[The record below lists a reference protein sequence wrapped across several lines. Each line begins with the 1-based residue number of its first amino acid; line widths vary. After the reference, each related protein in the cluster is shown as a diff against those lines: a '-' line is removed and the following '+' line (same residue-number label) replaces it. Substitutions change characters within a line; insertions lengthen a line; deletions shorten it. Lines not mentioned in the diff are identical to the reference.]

1 MPGPDYRFC
10 NNDLEVHAGDRTSY
24 RTAGWWSTN
33 LASEGMCNWS
43 VCGSGDVSEWFAAAT
58 KYISGPFM
66 QDYKDYNDQILVRQ
80 GAPDAQQSQILGEAE
95 TLLKGWNN
103 YRKYF
108 LNGGGGPVG
117 ASFKTGGYAWG
128 DPSDP
133 DLPTLMNGDV
143 ALELSREIVDYFD
156 AAACLRDKFNE
167 SRPEGMLEKAPG
179 YGSVTTRP
187 QSETSSEGIG
197 TMGMIGIGVGL
208 WIALKALS
216 E

>member
-1 MPGPDYRFC
+1 MPDPDYRFC

-43 VCGSGDVSEWFAAAT
+43 ICGSDDVREWFAAAS
-58 KYISGPFM
+58 KYIAGPFTKH
-66 QDYKDYNDQILVRQ
+66 YKEYSDQILMRQ
-80 GAPDAQQSQILGEAE
+80 GAPDAQQAQILEEAQ
-95 TLLKGWNN
+95 TLLAEWNN
-103 YRKYF
+103 YRKFF

-117 ASFKTGGYAWG
+117 ASFSTGGYSWG
-128 DPSDP
+128 SPSDP
-133 DLPTLMNGDV
+133 DLPLLMVGDF
-143 ALELSREIVDYFD
+143 ALELCREIVDFFD

-167 SRPEGMLEKAPG
+167 SRPEGMLDKSPG

-187 QSETSSEGIG
+187 STETPSEGIG
-197 TMGMIGIGVGL
+197 TLGMIGIGVGL
-208 WIALKALS
+208 WVALRALT